1 MRNQLQLLAFIA
13 MIGLIINFIT
23 TLEWDYYY
31 TIINR
36 DVLLIKATLILSL
49 AMYVLYESYRPKK

>member
-31 TIINR
+31 NIINR
-36 DVLLIKATLILSL
+36 DVFLIKATLILAL
-49 AMYVLYESYRPKK
+49 AMYVLYESYRPRK

>member
-13 MIGLIINFIT
+13 LISLIVNFIT

-31 TIINR
+31 NIINR
-36 DVLLIKATLILSL
+36 DVFIIKALIIIALSL
-49 AMYVLYESYRPKK
+49 YILYESYRPYK

>member
-31 TIINR
+31 NIINR
-36 DVLLIKATLILSL
+36 DVFLIKATLILAL
-49 AMYVLYESYRPKK
+49 AIVS